1 MANQYRNLPKE
12 GGSPRQISEVV
23 NNVME
28 GKINSTGVITLD
40 TGGAT
45 TTTLIDRRIGPD
57 SIILFEPITLSAA
70 ASNKY
75 PYGVFEQDADITFT
89 ANTPKV
95 LTITQEEYSYGMSL
109 SSNQITVEYAGLYNI
124 QASALFVNQDSQIR
138 NGYMWLRV
146 NGTDLPHSATKFAVV
161 EHHGSIDGYMPV
173 TVYHPLDL
181 SAGDYVE
188 VVGATE
194 HADVYLEAY
203 NAITS
208 PFSMPSIPSV
218 TVEIS
223 MIAPSQGSGT
233 AFEMYVTNKTKGQA
247 TINHLP
253 NSTADKTFGYL
264 IIG

>member
-1 MANQYRNLPKE
+1 MANQYRRLQNM
-12 GGSPRQISEVV
+12 GGTPREVAEVV
-23 NNVME
+23 NNLVE
-28 GKINSTGVITLD
+28 GKINSTGTVTLEAS
-40 TGGAT
+40 GAT
-45 TTTLIDRRIGPD
+45 TTLLEDIRIGPD
-57 SIILFEPITLSAA
+57 SVILFEPITLSAA

-75 PYGVFEQDADITFT
+75 PYGVFEQDADITFA

-109 SSNQITVEYAGLYNI
+109 SSNQMTVEYAGLYNV
-124 QASALFVNQDSQIR
+124 QASALFVNQNSQIK

-146 NGTDLPHSATKFAVV
+146 NGTDIPHSATKFAVV
-161 EHHGSIDGYMPV
+161 EHHGSTDGYMPI

-203 NAITS
+203 DAITS

-233 AFEMYVTNKTKGQA
+233 AFELYVTDKAKGQA

-253 NSTADKTFGYL
+253 NSETDKTYRYVILG
-264 IIG
+264 